1 MDITKNSA
9 APRSMAR
16 AFFKDVGVKLLQH
29 RLIVAWSMVLLLVN
43 LPLVWGDVRSELL
56 YLPHTANAGQWWRA
70 LTFPLVHLS
79 WYHLLLDAGGFLA
92 VYVSLETRSH
102 LKKALYIFGAGCGT
116 LLLAC
121 VADPHISQRGLSGL
135 SGIAHGLMAVS
146 ALEMLE
152 CKSHRGW
159 GQFMLLI
166 VILKS
171 VYELWSGRVLFDF
184 IHMGMCGQPLAASH
198 TGGVI
203 GGILV
208 YLFARRPAKA
218 QSDPDFLHMKGRS

>member
-1 MDITKNSA
+1 MNITEKSA
-9 APRSMAR
+9 APLSLAP
-16 AFFKDVGVKLLQH
+16 AFLNDVKVKLLQH
-29 RLIVAWSMVLLLVN
+29 RPIVAWSIVLLLVN

-56 YLPHTANAGQWWRA
+56 YLPSTENAGQWWRV

-92 VYVSLETRSH
+92 VYVSLETRSR

-121 VADPHISQRGLSGL
+121 AADPHISQRGLSGL

-159 GQFMLLI
+159 GLFMLLI
-166 VILKS
+166 VIVKS
-171 VYELWSGRVLFDF
+171 VYELWSGHVLFEF

-203 GGILV
+203 GGILI

-218 QSDPDFLHMKGRS
+218 LSRPGL

>member
-1 MDITKNSA
+1 MDITEKTT
-9 APRSMAR
+9 APRSIAP
-16 AFFKDVGVKLLQH
+16 AFFNNVKVKLQQN
-29 RLIVAWSMVLLLVN
+29 RLIVVWSIVLLLVN

-56 YLPHTANAGQWWRA
+56 YLPNAENAGQWWRV

-92 VYVSLETRSH
+92 VFYSIENRSN

-121 VADPHISQRGLSGL
+121 AADPHISQRGLSGL

-152 CKSHRGW
+152 SKSHRGW
-159 GQFMLLI
+159 GLFMLLI
-166 VILKS
+166 VVVKS
-171 VYELWSGRVLFDF
+171 VYELWSGHVLFEF

-203 GGILV
+203 GGILM
-208 YLFARRPAKA
+208 YLFAQRPAKVL
-218 QSDPDFLHMKGRS
+218 SGPNFLHIKGHS